1 MDKQTLIKAL
11 NEDLSYELQA
21 VLAYTRWSAEV
32 SGPHRDSL
40 RAMFQRE
47 IPDELMHA
55 QFLTDKIVIYGGT
68 PEMKPSAIPEAPSNR
83 DKLKAV
89 LDMEAQAIRNYS
101 QRAQQAEE
109 LGETALKVR
118 LEEMVNDETEHY
130 ETIQMLLRDW
140 NESV

>member
-1 MDKQTLIKAL
+1 
-11 NEDLSYELQA
+11 
-21 VLAYTRWSAEV
+21 
-32 SGPHRDSL
+32 
-40 RAMFQRE
+40 
-47 IPDELMHA
+47 
-55 QFLTDKIVIYGGT
+55 
-68 PEMKPSAIPEAPSNR
+68 MKPAAIPNASSNR

-89 LDMEAQAIRNYS
+89 LDMEAQAIKNYS

-140 NESV
+140 SDSV

>member
-11 NEDLSYELQA
+11 NDDLSYELQA

-47 IPDELMHA
+47 IPDELTHA

-68 PEMKPSAIPEAPSNR
+68 PEMKPAAIPNASSNR

-89 LDMEAQAIRNYS
+89 LDMEAQAIKNYS

-140 NESV
+140 SDSV